1 MKKNLK
7 GDKSREV
14 YFERLDKIVK
24 RKNKKVD
31 FSGMSPY
38 EIINYL
44 REKDIRKNYKVL
56 PSNRFFKRTVIISC
70 CMVFLVLSYSITGT
84 YSVINQNIEILVNKI
99 DGKNNESDIIESY
112 LDYVIHGDFQN
123 LINAY
128 RNNSSISIESHLELV
143 TLLSSINNISQAK
156 EELTLLKNKI
166 SHNTLVRNQS
176 DHKNNVYKL
185 LDNLFLY
192 NSLEEAREILDK
204 NVQNLG
210 DEIRFKEKEILYNL
224 LSNNPDNA
232 LFIYNGIDLSS
243 INDIDDIISYSK
255 LSVIFNRFDNSLNGI
270 IKTLVSDPENTDVL
284 SVIDMIKYYDMN
296 KANDSLNFFIESQG
310 ATPELR
316 FIRAIIN
323 IKDVSKTQSNL
334 EDVYEFS
341 KKYHGNML
349 SNGIRLEILT
359 NANRL
364 DDVDVLLNELKS
376 IKDKNFYVYY
386 ILAKHNLKLQNYNES
401 LNNITQSIK
410 LNSDFALS
418 YDVLLNVL
426 VGQNKIL
433 NMNYFYLKMKSLD
446 ILNTYIDKEFVL
458 KYTNEFNDVNSAL
471 DILKFSNKISIY
483 ESGLKYQAAKIYIDL
498 KKYEEAKV
506 KLREAIALNEDSI
519 YVRTYGVLLLNMGEV
534 GPGIDSIRRAYE
546 LNPKDILNL
555 NNAGAYYA
563 NIENNIQRAFS
574 NLESAYEGLDD
585 SYSEYEAFIIREN
598 YFKLKAIYDN
608 ATGETLSEEIPI
620 LDYLY

>member
-1 MKKNLK
+1 M
-7 GDKSREV
+7 
-14 YFERLDKIVK
+14 
-24 RKNKKVD
+24 
-31 FSGMSPY
+31 
-38 EIINYL
+38 
-44 REKDIRKNYKVL
+44 
-56 PSNRFFKRTVIISC
+56 
-70 CMVFLVLSYSITGT
+70 
-84 YSVINQNIEILVNKI
+84 VNKI

-270 IKTLVSDPENTDVL
+270 IKTLASDPENTDVL

-483 ESGLKYQAAKIYIDL
+483 ESGLKYQATKIYIDL

-574 NLESAYEGLDD
+574 NVESAYEGLDD

>member
-1 MKKNLK
+1 MKKSLK
-7 GDKSREV
+7 GDRSREV

-56 PSNRFFKRTVIISC
+56 PSNRFLNVRLLFHAVW
-70 CMVFLVLSYSITGT
+70 FLVLSYSITGT

-270 IKTLVSDPENTDVL
+270 IKTLASDPENTDVL

-341 KKYHGNML
+341 KNIM
-349 SNGIRLEILT
+349 GIC
-359 NANRL
+359 
-364 DDVDVLLNELKS
+364 
-376 IKDKNFYVYY
+376 
-386 ILAKHNLKLQNYNES
+386 
-401 LNNITQSIK
+401 
-410 LNSDFALS
+410 
-418 YDVLLNVL
+418 
-426 VGQNKIL
+426 
-433 NMNYFYLKMKSLD
+433 
-446 ILNTYIDKEFVL
+446 
-458 KYTNEFNDVNSAL
+458 
-471 DILKFSNKISIY
+471 
-483 ESGLKYQAAKIYIDL
+483 YQM
-498 KKYEEAKV
+498 V
-506 KLREAIALNEDSI
+506 
-519 YVRTYGVLLLNMGEV
+519 
-534 GPGIDSIRRAYE
+534 
-546 LNPKDILNL
+546 
-555 NNAGAYYA
+555 
-563 NIENNIQRAFS
+563 
-574 NLESAYEGLDD
+574 
-585 SYSEYEAFIIREN
+585 
-598 YFKLKAIYDN
+598 
-608 ATGETLSEEIPI
+608 
-620 LDYLY
+620 

>member
-7 GDKSREV
+7 GDKGREV

-24 RKNKKVD
+24 RKKKKVD

-84 YSVINQNIEILVNKI
+84 YSIINHNIELLVNKI
-99 DGKNNESDIIESY
+99 DGRNNDLDIINNY

-123 LINAY
+123 LIDAY
-128 RNNSSISIESHLELV
+128 RNNSSISIEGHLELV

-156 EELTLLKNKI
+156 EELTSVKNKI
-166 SHNTLVRNQS
+166 SQNTLVRSQS

-192 NSLEEAREILDK
+192 NSLEEAREVLDK

-210 DEIRFKEKEILYNL
+210 NEVRFKEKEILYNL

-243 INDIDDIISYSK
+243 VSDIDDIISYSK
-255 LSVIFNRFDNSLNGI
+255 LSIIFNRFDNSLNGVVKI
-270 IKTLVSDPENTDVL
+270 LASDPENTDVL
-284 SVIDMIKYYDMN
+284 SIIDTIKYYDMN
-296 KANDSLNFFIESQG
+296 KANDSLNSLIESHG

-316 FIRAIIN
+316 LIRAIIN
-323 IKDVSKTQSNL
+323 IKDVSKTQLNL

-349 SNGIRLEILT
+349 SNGIKIDILT

-364 DDVDVLLNELKS
+364 DEVDVILNELKS
-376 IKDKNFYVYY
+376 IEDKNFYVYY
-386 ILAKHNLKLQNYNES
+386 ILAKYNLKLQNYNES

-410 LNSDFALS
+410 LNSNFLLS

-426 VGQNKIL
+426 IGQNKIL
-433 NMNYFYLKMKSLD
+433 NINYFYLKMKSLD

-458 KYTNEFNDVNSAL
+458 KYTNDLNDINSAL
-471 DILKFSNKISIY
+471 DILEFSSKVSIY

-506 KLREAIALNEDSI
+506 KLREAISLNEDSI
-519 YVRTYGVLLLNMGEV
+519 YVRTYGVLLLNMGEE

-546 LNPKDILNL
+546 LNPNDILNL
-555 NNAGAYYA
+555 NNAGAYYT
-563 NIENNIQRAFS
+563 NVEKNIQRSFS
-574 NLESAYEGLDD
+574 NIEAAYEGLDD

-598 YFKLKAIYDN
+598 YFKLKAIYDS
-608 ATGETLSEEIPI
+608 ATGEVLSEDIPV

>member
-1 MKKNLK
+1 M
-7 GDKSREV
+7 
-14 YFERLDKIVK
+14 
-24 RKNKKVD
+24 
-31 FSGMSPY
+31 
-38 EIINYL
+38 
-44 REKDIRKNYKVL
+44 
-56 PSNRFFKRTVIISC
+56 
-70 CMVFLVLSYSITGT
+70 
-84 YSVINQNIEILVNKI
+84 
-99 DGKNNESDIIESY
+99 
-112 LDYVIHGDFQN
+112 
-123 LINAY
+123 
-128 RNNSSISIESHLELV
+128 
-143 TLLSSINNISQAK
+143 
-156 EELTLLKNKI
+156 
-166 SHNTLVRNQS
+166 
-176 DHKNNVYKL
+176 
-185 LDNLFLY
+185 
-192 NSLEEAREILDK
+192 
-204 NVQNLG
+204 
-210 DEIRFKEKEILYNL
+210 
-224 LSNNPDNA
+224 
-232 LFIYNGIDLSS
+232 
-243 INDIDDIISYSK
+243 
-255 LSVIFNRFDNSLNGI
+255 
-270 IKTLVSDPENTDVL
+270 
-284 SVIDMIKYYDMN
+284 
-296 KANDSLNFFIESQG
+296 
-310 ATPELR
+310 
-316 FIRAIIN
+316 
-323 IKDVSKTQSNL
+323 
-334 EDVYEFS
+334 
-341 KKYHGNML
+341 
-349 SNGIRLEILT
+349 
-359 NANRL
+359 
-364 DDVDVLLNELKS
+364 
-376 IKDKNFYVYY
+376 
-386 ILAKHNLKLQNYNES
+386 KLQNYNES